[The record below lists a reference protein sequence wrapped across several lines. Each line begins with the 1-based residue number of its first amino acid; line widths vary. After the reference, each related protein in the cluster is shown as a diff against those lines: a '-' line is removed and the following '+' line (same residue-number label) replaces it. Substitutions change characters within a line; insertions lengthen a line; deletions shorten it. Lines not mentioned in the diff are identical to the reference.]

1 MHEAWTL
8 KRVVRNLLSWVRW
21 YIWVPF
27 AQLIGRLRSPR
38 QILTTWPQA
47 GITLGPRVVLFMHYD
62 GRGGVGPQVFAYMRA
77 LQASGRDVV
86 FVSNAKRLT
95 EAAQAGLREVCAGII
110 LRRNIGYDFGAWRD
124 AIDFLNLPQAGTEEV
139 ILANDSVFGPLLP
152 LGDVLRRLDYER
164 ADIWGLTESWQLR
177 YHLQSYF
184 LAFGAKALR
193 APAWRKFWDSVR
205 PVPAKPYIV
214 HRYEVGITQ
223 AMMKGGL
230 SCAALWS
237 YEALTKMVTAEGLKA
252 VNDEVQDPK
261 LEDPVNFTRRLQ
273 MLRIRDNVARRVA
286 MNPTSD
292 LWRQL
297 LLTGFPFIKR
307 ELLRDNPS
315 KVQDVGDWK
324 DVVRD
329 ELGADPGPIE
339 QDLRLM
345 LKGGAP

>member
-1 MHEAWTL
+1 M
-8 KRVVRNLLSWVRW
+8 KRIARRVLSIGRW
-21 YIWVPF
+21 YFWVPL
-27 AQLIGRLRSPR
+27 ARLIGWIRSPR
-38 QILTTWPQA
+38 QTLSSWPEA
-47 GITLGPRVVLFMHYD
+47 GIALGPRVVLFMHYD
-62 GRGGVGPQVFAYMRA
+62 GRGGVRAQVFSYLRA
-77 LQASGRDVV
+77 LRASGRDVV
-86 FVSNAKRLT
+86 FVSNAGKLN
-95 EAAQAGLREVCAGII
+95 EVAQAELREICAGII
-110 LRRNIGYDFGAWRD
+110 LRRNVGYDFGAWRD
-124 AIDFLNLPQAGTEEV
+124 AIDRLGLPRAETEEV

-152 LGDVLRRLDYER
+152 LGDVLRRLDYTR

-184 LAFGAKALR
+184 LAFGPAALR
-193 APAWRKFWDSVR
+193 AKAWRKFWNSVR
-205 PVPAKPYIV
+205 PVPAKPFIV

-230 SCAALWS
+230 LCAALWP
-237 YEALTKMVTAEGLKA
+237 YETLTKMVSFEVLKA
-252 VNDEVQDPK
+252 LVADEQDGNFV
-261 LEDPVNFTRRLQ
+261 DPVNAARLSQ
-273 MLRIRDNVARRVA
+273 VRNIRDNIARRVA